1 MSKDNHSVNIS
12 ALQFLK
18 MRKIQKR
25 KTSRSKQNQLTL
37 SFSESTPIEIHIPRS
52 RMNNVNK
59 EILGEKRISIEL
71 VRN

>member
-1 MSKDNHSVNIS
+1 
-12 ALQFLK
+12 

-59 EILGEKRISIEL
+59 EFLGEKRISIEL